1 MIKKLLLTILLLTAP
16 LTTHA
21 YFSDEEV
28 SGAIMSAGR
37 IAFTMSATTTSL
49 APSATSFTF
58 AIDDESTQTPTFGV
72 GTASTTCSGVTF
84 TATQNQ
90 FSGEHTVGIQG
101 AVANCAVTI
110 VTEAWQQNFT
120 QGQGGFTA
128 SSTLTF
134 TFTDPNAPQ
143 PTATVVLNEIYPNPN
158 NASSSPLNT
167 EWIELYNGTGVAIDV
182 SGWQVRVNNTTH
194 SITAS
199 CTGAANKMAPMNNAT
214 TVVDAGGLLLVEFC
228 NNTSP
233 SKLANGG
240 AMVELSTSGA
250 GANVADA
257 YTYQSTPIGK
267 SHARIPDG
275 WQWVDPIPTPGAEN
289 KATVADLEADPTWNE
304 YMIEYALESGA
315 IVEEPE
321 RPITDYLTLVTSD
334 SSAEPV
340 DEAIAEEA
348 IKEDV
353 QIVVEPGD
361 EPLIEEIIDDLGDTI
376 VEEKTDDGKE
386 VSESESV
393 EEEAEEEA
401 VEEPEEKAQ
410 EDAVEEIEE
419 EVQEEVVQE
428 VVEEVVEE
436 VEQEAAAPVVAGEKF
451 EG

>member
-58 AIDDESTQTPTFGV
+58 AIDDESTQTPNFSV

-143 PTATVVLNEIYPNPN
+143 PTATVVLNEIYA
-158 NASSSPLNT
+158 NASSTASEWVEIYNAGTQSVDLNGWSVREGTKTPQQIISTCDSAPGNRMAPLLEGGSTEIVPGGYLAVRHCVGNRLVNT
-167 EWIELYNGTGVAIDV
+167 GSSIELYD
-182 SGWQVRVNNTTH
+182 S
-194 SITAS
+194 SS
-199 CTGAANKMAPMNNAT
+199 
-214 TVVDAGGLLLVEFC
+214 TVVSTTTYVSLE
-228 NNTSP
+228 NN
-233 SKLANGG
+233 
-240 AMVELSTSGA
+240 E
-250 GANVADA
+250 
-257 YTYQSTPIGK
+257 TYS
-267 SHARIPDG
+267 RIPNSENWG
-275 WQWVDPIPTPGAEN
+275 ITNPTPGAEN
-289 KATVADLEADPTWNE
+289 IFPVAPSAVRSMKALSLDDP
-304 YMIEYALESGA
+304 A
-315 IVEEPE
+315 ITLLVDNGEEEEKSETDSVEE
-321 RPITDYLTLVTSD
+321 V
-334 SSAEPV
+334 
-340 DEAIAEEA
+340 IAEEA
-348 IKEDV
+348 IKEDE
-353 QIVVEPGD
+353 QIVVEPDD
-361 EPLIEEIIDDLGDTI
+361 EPLIEEVVDDPADAD
-376 VEEKTDDGKE
+376 VEEKADDEEE
-386 VSESESV
+386 VSESEVVEEV